1 MEATAMEDRKETVMD
16 ITAQTGTRNNVP
28 FPAGDHVACIGEKC
42 TQNFDWEIRRK
53 VATWGMEIR

>member
-1 MEATAMEDRKETVMD
+1 MEDRKETVMD